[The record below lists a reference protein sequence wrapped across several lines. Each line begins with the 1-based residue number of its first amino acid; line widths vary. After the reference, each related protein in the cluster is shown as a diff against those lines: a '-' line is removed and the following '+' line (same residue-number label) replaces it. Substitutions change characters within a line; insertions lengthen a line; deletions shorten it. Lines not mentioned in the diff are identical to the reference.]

1 MTTSEKSI
9 PMLQQIENLLNEKSL
24 RYKTQC
30 EIVKTEKRNLKKSEQ
45 SEQDLNSAQE
55 IIQTVSKTIQENAH
69 SKIASVVSRC
79 LESVFDEP
87 YKFQISFERKRGK
100 TEAKISFVRDEAEVD
115 PMTASGGGVVDVA
128 AFALR
133 LSCLM
138 LSVPPVRKTLIL
150 DEPFK
155 FVSQN
160 YRDRIRE
167 LLESLSEDL
176 KVQIIMVTH
185 IPEIESGKIIEIG

>member
-1 MTTSEKSI
+1 
-9 PMLQQIENLLNEKSL
+9 MLSQIENLLIENTIQYKAQSQIVETEKQNLSISKKNEK
-24 RYKTQC
+24 
-30 EIVKTEKRNLKKSEQ
+30 
-45 SEQDLNSAQE
+45 DLLAAQE

-79 LESVFDEP
+79 LESVFDDP
-87 YKFQISFERKRGK
+87 YDFRITFERKRGK
-100 TEAKISFVRDEAEVD
+100 TEAKITFVRDENEID

-160 YRDRIRE
+160 YRNRIKE
-167 LLESLSEDL
+167 LIESLSEDL
-176 KVQIIMVTH
+176 GVQIIMVTH
-185 IPEIESGKIIEIG
+185 IPEIECGKIVEILQ

>member
-1 MTTSEKSI
+1 
-9 PMLQQIENLLNEKSL
+9 MLQRIENLLNEKSL

-30 EIVKTEKRNLKKSEQ
+30 EIVKTEKRNLKTSEQ

-100 TEAKISFVRDEAEVD
+100 TEAKISFVRDEVEVD